1 MKLLKDCK
9 TASAD
14 SKWLPEIIM
23 NKTLSRLKLWQKI
36 VLIICT
42 FTLPLGVLGVFVF
55 QGYQKDIKLAQWEKW
70 GNEYQRPLEQLLELL
85 PQHQSLVARD
95 LAGGKGLKTDLAN
108 KAAQIDKAFE
118 TLETVDAKLGVALQF
133 TPEGL
138 AKRKR
143 EHVQV
148 HRVKDE
154 WQNLKVQT
162 DKLSPQASQEQHAH
176 LVSDIR
182 IMITH
187 AGDNSNLILDP
198 DLDSYY
204 LMDVTLVALPQT
216 QDRLATVTSYGEE
229 LLKKKLSTKAEL
241 TQLAVH
247 AALLKEADLDRVT
260 SNAQTALN
268 EDDNFYGR
276 SESLQRNMAPALS
289 EYEAATSAFIELI
302 QKVADSEK
310 MDCDPAVYVAAG
322 NRAREVSF
330 KLWQVA
336 VNELDVLLQ
345 NRIAHF
351 EGLRNRVF
359 TLTSLALLVST
370 VLAFFITRS
379 ITHLIGKLTASSA
392 AIAATAKQQQA
403 TTNEVAATT
412 VEIGATSKEISST
425 SKELVKTMNEVAQV
439 AEQTTQLAG
448 SGQSG
453 LARMESTMRQ
463 IMDASAV
470 ISSKLTVVNEKAG
483 NISNVVTTIN
493 KVADQTNLLSLNAA
507 IEAEKAGEYGLGF
520 AVVANEIRRLAD
532 QTAVATFD
540 IEQMVKEMLS
550 AVAAG
555 VMGMDKFAE
564 EVRKGA
570 TDVQQVAAQLA
581 QIIQQ
586 VQTLTPRFE
595 SVNEGMQSQATGA
608 QQISE
613 ALGQLS
619 EAAQQ
624 TAQSLRES
632 NQAIGQLTQA
642 AHGLKDGVGH
652 LEIAA

>member
-241 TQLAVH
+241 T
-247 AALLKEADLDRVT
+247 
-260 SNAQTALN
+260 
-268 EDDNFYGR
+268 
-276 SESLQRNMAPALS
+276 
-289 EYEAATSAFIELI
+289 
-302 QKVADSEK
+302 
-310 MDCDPAVYVAAG
+310 
-322 NRAREVSF
+322 
-330 KLWQVA
+330 
-336 VNELDVLLQ
+336 
-345 NRIAHF
+345 
-351 EGLRNRVF
+351 
-359 TLTSLALLVST
+359 
-370 VLAFFITRS
+370 
-379 ITHLIGKLTASSA
+379 
-392 AIAATAKQQQA
+392 
-403 TTNEVAATT
+403 
-412 VEIGATSKEISST
+412 
-425 SKELVKTMNEVAQV
+425 
-439 AEQTTQLAG
+439 
-448 SGQSG
+448 
-453 LARMESTMRQ
+453 
-463 IMDASAV
+463 
-470 ISSKLTVVNEKAG
+470 
-483 NISNVVTTIN
+483 
-493 KVADQTNLLSLNAA
+493 
-507 IEAEKAGEYGLGF
+507 
-520 AVVANEIRRLAD
+520 
-532 QTAVATFD
+532 
-540 IEQMVKEMLS
+540 
-550 AVAAG
+550 
-555 VMGMDKFAE
+555 
-564 EVRKGA
+564 
-570 TDVQQVAAQLA
+570 
-581 QIIQQ
+581 
-586 VQTLTPRFE
+586 
-595 SVNEGMQSQATGA
+595 
-608 QQISE
+608 
-613 ALGQLS
+613 
-619 EAAQQ
+619 
-624 TAQSLRES
+624 
-632 NQAIGQLTQA
+632 
-642 AHGLKDGVGH
+642 
-652 LEIAA
+652 